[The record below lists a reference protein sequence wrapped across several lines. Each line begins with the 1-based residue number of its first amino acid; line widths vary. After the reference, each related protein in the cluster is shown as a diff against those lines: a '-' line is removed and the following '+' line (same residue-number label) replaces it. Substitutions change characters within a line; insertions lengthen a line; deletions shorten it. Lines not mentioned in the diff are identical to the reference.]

1 MFALER
7 QKRILEILNT
17 SGAVWV
23 SKLSAELG
31 VTEETVR
38 RDLEKLEKQEV
49 LVRTHGGA
57 VPITD
62 SSYELSLEKRKKTNS
77 AAKERLARE
86 AAEHLLPG
94 DTIFLD
100 SSTTTFYMAKEIKK
114 ISNITVITNSLRI
127 IDELSGVDSVKLIT
141 VGGLVSNNQSFVG
154 SLAEST
160 IRNNFFAGKVFFSS
174 KGITSRAGILESNE
188 QECFI
193 KQQMLANA
201 NEKYY
206 LCDSTKIGKVGFY
219 KLTPL
224 DGIDYFITDSDLDD
238 DYVEKLAESGIE
250 YIRVGIKK

>member
-23 SKLSAELG
+23 GKLSTELG

-57 VPITD
+57 IPITE
-62 SSYELSLEKRKKTNS
+62 SSYELSLEKRKHTNS
-77 AAKERLARE
+77 AVKERLAQE
-86 AAEHLLPG
+86 AARHLLPG

-100 SSTTTFYMAKEIKK
+100 SSTTTFFIAKEIKK
-114 ISNITVITNSLRI
+114 IRNITVITNSLRI
-127 IDELSGVDSVKLIT
+127 IDELSGVESVKLLT
-141 VGGLVSNNQSFVG
+141 TGGLVSNNQSFVG
-154 SLAEST
+154 SLAEHS
-160 IRNNFFAGKVFFSS
+160 IRDNFFAEKVFFSS
-174 KGITSRAGILESNE
+174 KGITNDAGILESNE

-201 NEKYY
+201 NKKYY
-206 LCDSTKIGKVGFY
+206 LCDSSKIGRVGFY
-219 KLTPL
+219 KLSPI
-224 DGIDYFITDSDLDD
+224 DDIDYFITDATPETELMEKFSDAG
-238 DYVEKLAESGIE
+238 VT
-250 YIRVGIKK
+250 YIHVDAK

>member
-7 QKRILEILNT
+7 QKRILEELNS

-38 RDLEKLEKQEV
+38 RDLEKLEKQEF

-62 SSYELSLEKRKKTNS
+62 SSYELSLEKRKQTN
-77 AAKERLARE
+77 ALLKERLARE
-86 AAEHLLPG
+86 AASHLLPG

-100 SSTTTFYMAKEIKK
+100 SSTTTFYIAKEIKK
-114 ISNITVITNSLRI
+114 IRNITVITNSLRI
-127 IDELSGVDSVKLIT
+127 INELSGVESVKLIT

-154 SLAEST
+154 SMAENS
-160 IRNNFFAGKVFFSS
+160 IRNNFFAEKVFFSS
-174 KGITSRAGILESNE
+174 KGVTSDVGILESNE

-193 KQQMLANA
+193 KQQMLKNA
-201 NEKYY
+201 TKKYY
-206 LCDSTKIGKVGFY
+206 LCDSTKIGRVGFY
-219 KLTPL
+219 KLSPL
-224 DGIDYFITDSDLDD
+224 EDIDYFLTDAKLDED
-238 DYVEKLAESGIE
+238 FLDKFKESKIE
-250 YIRVGIKK
+250 YIHVEDK